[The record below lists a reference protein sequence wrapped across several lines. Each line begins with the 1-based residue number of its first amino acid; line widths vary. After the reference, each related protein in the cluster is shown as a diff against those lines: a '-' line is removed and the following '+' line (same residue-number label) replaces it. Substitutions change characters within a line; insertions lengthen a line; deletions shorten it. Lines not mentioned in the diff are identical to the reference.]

1 MASEKDLELLDL
13 YVSNRLTAA
22 DKAAFEQKLASDAS
36 LNNEFKL
43 QQKMVERIRDARIRE
58 LKTMFNSVPASAL
71 EPSGTSIATQVTLW
85 VAVVGA
91 IGAGVYLYLRDSSE
105 DQPIAQQKE
114 VVTTTP
120 NATEPQESDSQ
131 EEAPKQESPLASSED
146 KERTDTTTPA
156 AAPSTGEKTEE
167 SASPQAQNDA
177 KTGEEPKGPAPL
189 DIFDPTEENEG
200 ANEKATPESKTS
212 ESTPLHKSSI
222 VVEVDN
228 SNKKYN
234 FHYQFKNG
242 KLYLF
247 GAFEKNLYEIM
258 EFFSGN
264 KRTVFL
270 FYKDNYYL
278 LSEEN
283 DTIKPLSAINDP
295 NLLQKLKDYR
305 GTR

>member
-36 LNNEFKL
+36 LKSEFKL
-43 QQKMVERIRDARIRE
+43 QQKLVERIREARVKE
-58 LKTMFNSVPASAL
+58 LKTMFNNVPASAL

-85 VAVVGA
+85 IAIVGA
-91 IGAGVYLYLRDSSE
+91 IGAGVYLYLRDPADQPVAKQEEVITETPKITPQE
-105 DQPIAQQKE
+105 DQSRQ
-114 VVTTTP
+114 
-120 NATEPQESDSQ
+120 
-131 EEAPKQESPLASSED
+131 EAPKLETPAESSPAEQ
-146 KERTDTTTPA
+146 KTDTTTPHA
-156 AAPSTGEKTEE
+156 TPSIDNKQQDSKGPQADDDAKIEEE
-167 SASPQAQNDA
+167 S
-177 KTGEEPKGPAPL
+177 KGPAPL
-189 DIFDPTEENEG
+189 DIFDPSEEGEA

-212 ESTPLHKSSI
+212 ESPLHKSSI

-295 NLLQKLKDYR
+295 NLLQKLRDYR